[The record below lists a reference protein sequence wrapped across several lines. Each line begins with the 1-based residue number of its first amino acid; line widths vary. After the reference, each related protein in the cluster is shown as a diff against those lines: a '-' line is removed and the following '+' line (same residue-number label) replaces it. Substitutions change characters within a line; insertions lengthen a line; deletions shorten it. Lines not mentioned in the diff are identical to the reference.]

1 MSEGAGAGKA
11 VDLAKVSPPRLL
23 FALLHQRFTGTME
36 VPQVLA
42 AGQPPAPRHVW
53 FTGGMPVF
61 TNWTHG
67 PDVLGQ
73 VLLEQRLIDEAA
85 LMQALGQMAQGGG
98 LLGQVLVAQ
107 GSLDA
112 TQLQAALRL
121 QCARKLM
128 HVFALRNG
136 NATLVPGNHELTQMD
151 GVNVLELMLAAVG
164 RHYDEQRVH
173 AEMGDALTGPLK
185 VTAAYARYHD
195 HFRFRPTD
203 APILTALQSGSD
215 YTTLSQLAGGGARR
229 VAQLVYT
236 LWASQMM
243 YTGAA
248 ALQAKNVAVAP
259 STPRPTPKAAP
270 RPTPKPAPQPAAQP
284 KPAPQP
290 APTPSPAPAAEPE
303 PAANAGEAAF
313 LDTLGTFERRIE
325 GNANPFALLGLETDA
340 TRKDI
345 RRVWS
350 DLSRQMHPDALQAKG
365 WDHLR
370 ERVNNVFAA
379 LSEANTTLSNKEE
392 RERIAAAIERGDD
405 PTATGDAE
413 AANMARAAFESE
425 IIAKDA
431 DRYLRANKFDMAS
444 YEYRRALELMPDEP
458 DYQAAAV
465 WCAYNLSDR
474 SRAAT
479 AQAEQQLQAI
489 LEEAPNLAR
498 ALLWRGHVLRDLG
511 SPEAAIICYER
522 AYKADNRLI
531 EAQRFI
537 RAIKMSR
544 GQKVESPKKPADE
557 RKKAR
562 GLKGLFGKR

>member
-1 MSEGAGAGKA
+1 MSEDAGAGKA

-36 VPQVLA
+36 VPQALA

-53 FTGGMPVF
+53 FAGGMPVF
-61 TNWTHG
+61 TNWSHG

-107 GSLDA
+107 GSIDA
-112 TQLQAALRL
+112 AQLNAALRL

-128 HVFALRNG
+128 HVFALRSG
-136 NATLVPGNHELTQMD
+136 PATLVPGNHDLTQME

-173 AEMGDALTGPLK
+173 AEMSDALTGHLK
-185 VTAAYARYHD
+185 VTAAYARYHE

-203 APILTALQSGSD
+203 APLLAALQSGSD
-215 YTTLSQLAGGGARR
+215 YTTLSQMAGGGARR

-236 LWASQMM
+236 LWASQML

-259 STPRPTPKAAP
+259 PTPRAVPKPA
-270 RPTPKPAPQPAAQP
+270 PKPAPQAKP
-284 KPAPQP
+284 K
-290 APTPSPAPAAEPE
+290 PTPSPAPQDASPQPSPEPE
-303 PAANAGEAAF
+303 TAGGDEEAAF
-313 LDTLGTFERRIE
+313 VETLTTFEGRIE
-325 GNANPFALLGLETDA
+325 GNANPFALLGLGTDA
-340 TRKDI
+340 KRKDI

-392 RERIAAAIERGDD
+392 RQRIAEAIERGDD

-431 DRYLRANKFDMAS
+431 DRYLRANKFDMAA
-444 YEYRRALELMPDEP
+444 YEYQRALDLMPEEP
-458 DYQAAAV
+458 DYQAAAA

-474 SRAAT
+474 SRGAAS
-479 AQAEQQLQAI
+479 QADQQLQAI
-489 LEEAPNLAR
+489 LGDAPNLAR

-522 AYKADNRLI
+522 AYKNDNRLI

-557 RKKAR
+557 RKKGR